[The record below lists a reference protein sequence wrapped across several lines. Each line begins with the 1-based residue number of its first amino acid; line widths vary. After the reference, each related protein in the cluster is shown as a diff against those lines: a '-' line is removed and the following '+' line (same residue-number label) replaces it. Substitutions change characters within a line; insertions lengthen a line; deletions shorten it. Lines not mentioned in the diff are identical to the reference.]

1 VTQGP
6 DRPGAAAPFLFG
18 SGAVAIPAQIR
29 SRSRSRPSISAIRT
43 IAVPYRDGQAGAI
56 GAAVL
61 EHARRNRAVVAV
73 RNANH
78 GSHLPAS
85 VRPRAVE
92 AAAMAFETWRRRE
105 VAGGD
110 PHYVLYAVRVPAEAR
125 LDHDALVAL
134 GNDDEFGAALAAW
147 LKMRARGISE

>member
-1 VTQGP
+1 MVLIC
-6 DRPGAAAPFLFG
+6 RPQF
-18 SGAVAIPAQIR
+18 
-29 SRSRSRPSISAIRT
+29 
-43 IAVPYRDGQAGAI
+43 D
-56 GAAVL
+56 
-61 EHARRNRAVVAV
+61 
-73 RNANH
+73 
-78 GSHLPAS
+78 
-85 VRPRAVE
+85 RAVE

-110 PHYVLYAVRVPAEAR
+110 PHYVLYAVRVPADAR

>member
-1 VTQGP
+1 MA
-6 DRPGAAAPFLFG
+6 DYAFG
-18 SGAVAIPAQIR
+18 SLRPTLRHVVAPPFRLAPAGDLPVGRFACPVLAHNADPAVRAAWLNDMFPPPDVLEWALNVVAALDLGY
-29 SRSRSRPSISAIRT
+29 PD

-110 PHYVLYAVRVPAEAR
+110 PHYVLY
-125 LDHDALVAL
+125 
-134 GNDDEFGAALAAW
+134 
-147 LKMRARGISE
+147 

>member
-1 VTQGP
+1 M
-6 DRPGAAAPFLFG
+6 
-18 SGAVAIPAQIR
+18 
-29 SRSRSRPSISAIRT
+29 
-43 IAVPYRDGQAGAI
+43 RDGI
-56 GAAVL
+56 GLLSRFEMRTMVL
-61 EHARRNRAVVAV
+61 ICRPQFDRARSK
-73 RNANH
+73 H
-78 GSHLPAS
+78 PPWHLKL
-85 VRPRAVE
+85 
-92 AAAMAFETWRRRE
+92 WRRRE

>member
-1 VTQGP
+1 M
-6 DRPGAAAPFLFG
+6 
-18 SGAVAIPAQIR
+18 
-29 SRSRSRPSISAIRT
+29 
-43 IAVPYRDGQAGAI
+43 RDGI
-56 GAAVL
+56 GLLSRFEMRTMVL
-61 EHARRNRAVVAV
+61 IC
-73 RNANH
+73 
-78 GSHLPAS
+78 
-85 VRPRAVE
+85 RPQFDRAVE